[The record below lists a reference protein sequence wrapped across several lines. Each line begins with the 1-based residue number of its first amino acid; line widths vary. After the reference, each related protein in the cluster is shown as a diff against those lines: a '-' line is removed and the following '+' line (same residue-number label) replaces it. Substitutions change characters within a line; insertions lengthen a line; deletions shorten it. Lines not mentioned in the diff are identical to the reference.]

1 MTIPALSLDD
11 LTWAQMMDAI
21 RERIPGAA
29 SQWTLHAPVDP
40 GITLLELYAYL
51 LEQRL
56 FLLDQ
61 VPESVVRGV
70 LGLLGVAPPAPAI
83 PAATVLL
90 LRPSPVPVAP
100 PGGPPAAVPP
110 ALDAVPAGTELF
122 RPAGAGRI
130 VFSTEQGVALLPPEP
145 VRLEI
150 AGVDRTADLR
160 ISGVILLDAGAGAGQ
175 PPPAEL
181 VLTSP
186 AAFDPPAEAWLS
198 LLLELDTRA
207 TIRPSWDPLAPSDVP
222 PPAQITWSYQDAAD
236 QFQPFAPDQLDD
248 GTGNLRRSGVV
259 RLAWPDAWRPGAP
272 TGPAPPASTVERRL
286 RLSTSHA
293 TFTAPPRLIAISV
306 NAVAARHRQLVTV
319 TGPVLERLDA
329 QLDNWLRLPGQ
340 TLDLD
345 AATGQPGSVAG
356 LLLDDP
362 TTIQLTLAERDG
374 RQHAWVPAADLGTYG
389 PADRVFQ
396 IDRAAG
402 TVRFGDGLTGRV
414 PVIAQRRPGDPPRLS
429 LSYQLGG
436 GELGNLGVVEWACA
450 ALPIEATSAVPASS
464 GTQPETIEQARS
476 RAGDEL
482 ARPTRA
488 VTIADIEQL
497 TEQTPGV
504 DIARAHVAV
513 GLHPA
518 TPCDPVAGAV
528 TVVIVPGLPGDRSD
542 GRPDVLAPNPDPGAI
557 AAVTSM
563 LAAVRLIG
571 TEVFVRGPRYR
582 PVRLAVTPGSAVAT
596 PAGLQQRLLD
606 GLRRYLDPL
615 AGGPDEQGWPFGE
628 PLRPSELLGVAQGVA
643 GRAAVI
649 TAVSIG
655 LDGAPPSQD
664 CQDVAIGPH
673 DLVVLTRLTLVAPPS
688 GIEPG
693 GLS

>member
-1 MTIPALSLDD
+1 MTIPALNLDD

-61 VPESVVRGV
+61 VPESLVRGV
-70 LGLLGVAPPAPAI
+70 LGLLGVTPPAPAI

-100 PGGPPAAVPP
+100 PAGPPAAVPP

-122 RPAGAGRI
+122 RSAGAGRI
-130 VFSTEQGVALLPPEP
+130 VFSTEKGVALLPPEP

-160 ISGVILLDAGAGAGQ
+160 ISGVTLLDAGPGGGQ

-186 AAFDPPAEAWLS
+186 AAFDPSAGAWLS

-207 TIRPSWDPLAPSDVP
+207 AIRPSWDQLAPSDVP
-222 PPAQITWSYQDAAD
+222 PPAQVTWSYQDAAG
-236 QFQPFAPDQLDD
+236 QFQPFGPDQLDD

-259 RLAWPDAWRPGAP
+259 SLAWPDAWRPGAP
-272 TGPAPPASTVERRL
+272 ANPAPPASTAERRL
-286 RLSTSHA
+286 RLSTSQA

-306 NAVAARHRQLVTV
+306 NAVAARHRQLVTA
-319 TGPVLERLDA
+319 TGTVLERLDA
-329 QLDNWLRLPGQ
+329 QLGSWLRLPGQ

-362 TTIQLTLAERDG
+362 ATIQLTLAERDG
-374 RQHAWVPAADLGTYG
+374 RQHTWAPAADLGTYG

-414 PVIAQRRPGDPPRLS
+414 PVIARRRPGDPPRLS

-436 GELGNLGVVEWACA
+436 GEQGNLGVVEWACT
-450 ALPIEATSAVPASS
+450 ALPIEATSAVPAVS
-464 GTQPETIEQARS
+464 GTEAETIEQARS

-497 TEQTPGV
+497 TTQTPGV

-518 TPCDPVAGAV
+518 TPCDPVAGAI
-528 TVVIVPGLPGDRSD
+528 TVVIVPGVAGDRSG
-542 GRPDVLAPNPDPGAI
+542 GRPDVPAPDPDPGAI

-563 LAAVRLIG
+563 LAAARLIG

-582 PVRLAVTPGSAVAT
+582 PVRLAVTPGSAVAA

-673 DLVVLTRLTLVAPPS
+673 DLVVLTGLTLVPPPP